1 MSSKGILS
9 RFGVRGRLLLAFFGI
24 SAFGVLGAGV
34 AFYSFD
40 RINDALAL
48 ITQRRVPVALISQEL
63 SRHMERILSA
73 APELLAA
80 TTSEQKAQWSVRIAN
95 EVNILTTLL
104 TNLRQAGYEDSELAW
119 LEPYVERL
127 RDNLGELNRLI
138 NTRLEVAEQKKDLLR
153 KELEVAGAMQQLLGP
168 WASVM
173 DGKITQWRS
182 LAVNPAV
189 PAERRQAADREFE
202 ESLAWFRSLQQSQFM
217 ASYINDM
224 LQRAASTDDGNGL
237 TVAAFRLQQALR
249 ELERLTLE
257 LDPKLQQPMVDLIG
271 QLRPFISGTES
282 IPALRKSELDLTA
295 NATGLLAENV
305 SLSRGLSARVD
316 ELVENAKSDI
326 TGANVAALSVVQWS
340 TWILIAAVV
349 LSLASSVVIVWL
361 YVGRNIIARLTAL
374 SDRTLTLAAGDLKS
388 PLPVGGNDEIGHM
401 AEALGVFRATAVE
414 MEEANLKEIREA
426 RTRLTDAIESISEG
440 FSLYDADDKLIVCNS
455 RYRELFASHADVMEP
470 GTSFE
475 TIVRTAVDRGLIE
488 DADGR
493 SDAWLRQRIERHRSP
508 GPAHVQRRSDG
519 RWIQVSERKTAS
531 DGVVATY
538 TDITEIKQH
547 EADLADLVEKLQVAR
562 DAADQANRT
571 KSNFLANMSHEL
583 RTPLN
588 AIIGYSEILQE
599 DAVDKGDAAPVDDL
613 KKIESAGRHLLGLIN
628 NVLDLSKI
636 EAGKMDVF
644 IEEIHIQALFDEVLS
659 IVRPLADK
667 NENVVEVICPADIGN
682 FRSDQTKVK
691 QCLLNLLSNANK
703 FTSKGTLIL
712 TAAREDNS
720 HVSFRVSDTGV
731 GMTQEQLGR
740 LFEAFSQADAS
751 TTKRFGGTGLGLAI
765 TKHFCTML
773 GGDVAVESSPGVHHH
788 PS

>member
-519 RWIQVSERKTAS
+519 RWIQVSRKTAS

-703 FTSKGTLIL
+703 FTSKGALIL